1 MADSNSDS
9 IIRFGFED
17 EKVWLVTYADLMTLL
32 LVFFV
37 LLYSISSLNM
47 EKFKRAIQ
55 AIQVS
60 LGETNPR
67 VGLMDLVNVPEAQ
80 DQNFVIEDLTGLRSR
95 EQEMLESLNEVISDK
110 NQSENI
116 LVYAKDGKIIIQI
129 RGTILFASGSAEFNE
144 AAIPILKEIVN
155 IIQTYPEYD
164 VNIKGHT
171 DDIPIETV
179 QFPSNWELSAVR
191 ATTVLKFLIGGGVNP
206 HRLTATGYGELLP
219 LVPNDSAENRAT
231 NRRVE
236 FVLEKRNK

>member
-1 MADSNSDS
+1 MADNGSDG
-9 IIRFGFED
+9 IIKFGFED

-67 VGLMDLVNVPEAQ
+67 VGLMDLVNVPEAR
-80 DQNFVIEDLTGLRSR
+80 DQKFLIEDLTGLRSR

-144 AAIPILKEIVN
+144 PAIPILKEIVN